1 MAINRIYKAIP
12 TVAVR
17 GIVILP
23 GVRFHFDIARSKSI
37 AAIEAA
43 MKLEQKVILVTQK
56 DPMTEAPVPDD
67 LYTMGVIANIKQ
79 ILCTYSHYLLLSI
92 IFLHVTRK
100 FIPLYPICRIP
111 INIL

>member
-1 MAINRIYKAIP
+1 MAVNRIYKAIP

-43 MKLEQKVILVTQK
+43 MKLEQKVFLVTQR
-56 DPMTEAPVPDD
+56 DPMVEDPVPED

-79 ILCTYSHYLLLSI
+79 ILKSPNENQMRVVVVGAVRALITD
-92 IFLHVTRK
+92 FVV
-100 FIPLYPICRIP
+100 
-111 INIL
+111 